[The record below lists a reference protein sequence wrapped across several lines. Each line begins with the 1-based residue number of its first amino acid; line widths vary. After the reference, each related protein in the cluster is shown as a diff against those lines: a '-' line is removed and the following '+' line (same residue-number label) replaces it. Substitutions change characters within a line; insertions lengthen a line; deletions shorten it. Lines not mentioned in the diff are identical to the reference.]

1 MSQAGAVTMKA
12 MVQRLN
18 RRLERDSKVLRSPR
32 GDVDRSRFGN
42 YFIVD
47 TIRNVV
53 VHAKLSPR
61 QLEETARAREAA
73 VRIREGDLRRGSNSF
88 GEEPFLRTEAAV
100 HVSDID
106 PNVCRGPAAAAFG
119 TEMPQRSCSLLLWQP
134 TKIVELNHRLLVHG
148 HEVRGLRRKRDEA
161 SRCDPPCRGLPT
173 KHTTM
178 RIRPRRPRK
187 YCTVPGLT
195 PKHRATANEME

>member
-1 MSQAGAVTMKA
+1 MSQAGVVTMKA

-61 QLEETARAREAA
+61 QLEEKGAKAAQWPSRLSVEGPVRVGLGRAKTSAVAPHIEISPSNCISGSQIILHTRGSMPCWRIVFSTFRGCMSFYTAR
-73 VRIREGDLRRGSNSF
+73 VRL
-88 GEEPFLRTEAAV
+88 
-100 HVSDID
+100 
-106 PNVCRGPAAAAFG
+106 
-119 TEMPQRSCSLLLWQP
+119 
-134 TKIVELNHRLLVHG
+134 G
-148 HEVRGLRRKRDEA
+148 HSAMSAQCPDYPRKR
-161 SRCDPPCRGLPT
+161 P
-173 KHTTM
+173 
-178 RIRPRRPRK
+178 
-187 YCTVPGLT
+187 
-195 PKHRATANEME
+195 